1 MTEVSKNF
9 HKKGP
14 CISEWSGIFRK
25 RVFVLHNRRRV
36 SYIVVPPQWAR
47 DVYETSVLGR
57 KYVEDEASY
66 KRRLVRRLNII
77 LFGIA
82 DTVTS

>member
-1 MTEVSKNF
+1 MIGPPFTFLIFSLNVKMLRSSTAVVS
-9 HKKGP
+9 
-14 CISEWSGIFRK
+14 
-25 RVFVLHNRRRV
+25 
-36 SYIVVPPQWAR
+36 QWAR